1 MPPLK
6 FYKGISS
13 GQGSWAKA
21 HANCTHLG
29 NCCANSSRTV
39 PHFALARVIFNSLA
53 IPRAEAGTSEAAVA
67 MQHATTCS
75 NVVFEIS
82 YKDSRHVLRNRV
94 EHMRKHQEPLITS
107 ILSGKKCK
115 MRSPAIKGNKKR
127 DKLGQEGRHTH
138 TGRQGRQGLGKADI
152 PSNTRTHVGR
162 Q

>member
-1 MPPLK
+1 M
-6 FYKGISS
+6 
-13 GQGSWAKA
+13 
-21 HANCTHLG
+21 
-29 NCCANSSRTV
+29 
-39 PHFALARVIFNSLA
+39 
-53 IPRAEAGTSEAAVA
+53 
-67 MQHATTCS
+67 
-75 NVVFEIS
+75 
-82 YKDSRHVLRNRV
+82 RNRV

-152 PSNTRTHVGR
+152 PSNTGTHVGR